1 MSKTDFERYV
11 SWLED
16 GPNTAGLETTRWA
29 IRHEQENPTAALRLR
44 QAHEQAKREVD
55 AVMLY
60 ESTLEHVREAAAL
73 LAEDSAEAAR
83 LAERLSVAGSLREF
97 DYYLALSMLSKAVVD
112 QDRRIAELEGRI
124 GS

>member
-1 MSKTDFERYV
+1 
-11 SWLED
+11 
-16 GPNTAGLETTRWA
+16 
-29 IRHEQENPTAALRLR
+29 
-44 QAHEQAKREVD
+44 
-55 AVMLY
+55 MLY
-60 ESTLEHVREAAAL
+60 ESTSLEHVREAAAL